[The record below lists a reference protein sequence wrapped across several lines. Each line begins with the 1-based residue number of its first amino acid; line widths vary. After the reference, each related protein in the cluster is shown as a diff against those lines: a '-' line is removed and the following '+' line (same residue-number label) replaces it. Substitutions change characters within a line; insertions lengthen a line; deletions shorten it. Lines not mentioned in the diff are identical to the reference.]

1 MAKFGD
7 YVKKVDE
14 ASYSGNIGFEE
25 MTKFYQKADKKD
37 EDEMEKILKNDDWD
51 GFKKLIKKVL
61 GVLLK

>member
-1 MAKFGD
+1 MKFND
-7 YVKKVDE
+7 YVEKIEE

-25 MTKFYQKADKKD
+25 MTKFYKKASE
-37 EDEMEKILKNDDWD
+37 EDINKMEKFLNNNDWE

>member
-1 MAKFGD
+1 MKFND
-7 YVKKVDE
+7 YVEKVEE

-25 MTKFYQKADKKD
+25 MTKFYKKASD
-37 EDEMEKILKNDDWD
+37 EDINKMEKFLNNNDWE